1 MDEIGEYTNVPVDA
15 PYRSVELMKD
25 LKKSGARGCIPSGR
39 ACPSET
45 ASAPM
50 GWLRRVTVVVA

>member
-25 LKKSGARGCIPSGR
+25 LKKVAQEAVHARDTPAQVKQLQRKWAGQEG
-39 ACPSET
+39 
-45 ASAPM
+45 
-50 GWLRRVTVVVA
+50 